1 MPIRELFDFFGLDN
15 NKNYAFLLNGKY
27 ICMSEYQYRH
37 LIYRLLSLLSNN
49 YFRFEY
55 RLKVKADAACQ
66 IQIFNGYTKKD
77 R

>member
-1 MPIRELFDFFGLDN
+1 MENIFACQNINIG
-15 NKNYAFLLNGKY
+15 
-27 ICMSEYQYRH
+27 ICSVVQTI
-37 LIYRLLSLLSNN
+37 IYRLLSLLSNN

-77 R
+77 RW